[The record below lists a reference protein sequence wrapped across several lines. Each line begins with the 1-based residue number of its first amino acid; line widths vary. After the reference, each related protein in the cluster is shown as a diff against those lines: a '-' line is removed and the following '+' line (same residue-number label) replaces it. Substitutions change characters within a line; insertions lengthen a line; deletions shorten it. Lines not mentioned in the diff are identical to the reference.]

1 MSVNTKPNAT
11 FLAAKKAVH
20 DAQSKAG
27 TQAFLAQVKAV
38 YGSASKANQAKF
50 RKAMSEAGKA
60 RRAAMTPEEL
70 AEESRVGTAAGAMSQ
85 VIQAARLAGKDIE
98 ELTPEDFAALK
109 LEQKRAGRE
118 QWILK
123 VAEIRGIT
131 PDEVTEEIEKE
142 VRDQMSVAGKEAY
155 AAKSDEE
162 KLKDV
167 ARGKEAGING
177 YAMQIFE
184 AQEGEEKLTLEEIKA
199 ELAK

>member
-1 MSVNTKPNAT
+1 MSVNTKANPI

-20 DAQSKAG
+20 DAQSKSG
-27 TQAFLAQVKAV
+27 KEAFLAQVKAV
-38 YGSASKANQAKF
+38 YGSATKANQAKF
-50 RKAMSEAGKA
+50 KKALSEAGKA

-98 ELTPEDFAALK
+98 ELTAEDFESLK

-142 VRDQMSVAGKEAY
+142 VRDQMSVAGKETY

-162 KLKDV
+162 KLEDV
-167 ARGKEAGING
+167 ARGKAAGING

-184 AQEGEEKLTLEEIKA
+184 AQEGEDQLTLEEIKA